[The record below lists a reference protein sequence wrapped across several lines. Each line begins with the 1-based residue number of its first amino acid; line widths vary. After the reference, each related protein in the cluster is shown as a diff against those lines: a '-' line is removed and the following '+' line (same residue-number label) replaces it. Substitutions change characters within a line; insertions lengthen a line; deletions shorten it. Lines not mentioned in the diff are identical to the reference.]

1 VSKREPVPGYIPELK
16 ALKVRLS
23 VFVRM
28 RWLVVLGIIAV
39 ALFARYVFNIGF
51 QTLPVFIIC
60 AFLLAYNFWMY
71 AWNRRLAREDNELV
85 IKRAQINGYIQVL
98 LDLAVLTILLH
109 YTGGIT
115 NPFIFVYVI
124 HTTAASILLTRRRAY
139 ELTIIAVGMAA
150 LLAFLEYS
158 GIIGHVNLNG
168 FVSDALYQQ
177 LNYVLSIIVTLAVL
191 TFTSTYITT
200 AVAGELRQQH
210 LKVDELRDQLMAED
224 KRELERFSG
233 EVAHL
238 KEERTRF
245 VRLLSVVAHDLQAPL
260 VAVQSCIS
268 YVLDGY
274 AGETNDEQ
282 KDWLQRSSRRIDGL
296 LVLITDLL
304 DIPRIELG
312 QLKQEMAEIALNDV
326 INRSLEG
333 LDIVAR
339 KKGLQLTVE
348 LPDRSPVIY
357 GSSRRL
363 QQVVTNLTNNAINYT
378 NEGSITIKL
387 TEDTDEIRVE
397 VIDTGIGIPAKDLPR
412 LFDEFSRGS
421 NVEIKGSGLGLS
433 ISRRIITAHGGK
445 IWAESPLLEDG
456 RGSKFIFTIP
466 KQKDTA
472 SQPNKN

>member
-1 VSKREPVPGYIPELK
+1 VAKREPVPGYIPELK

-23 VFVRM
+23 VFVKM

-60 AFLLAYNFWMY
+60 AFLLAYNLWMY
-71 AWNRRLAREDNELV
+71 LWNRRLAGEETELV
-85 IKRAQINGYIQVL
+85 IRRAQISGYIQVL
-98 LDLAVLTILLH
+98 LDLAVLTVLLH

-139 ELTIIAVGMAA
+139 ELTTIAVGMAA

-177 LNYVLSIIVTLAVL
+177 PNYVLSIIITLAVL
-191 TFTSTYITT
+191 TYTSTYITT

-233 EVAHL
+233 EVANL

-312 QLKQEMAEIALNDV
+312 QLKQEMAEIPLNEV
-326 INRSLEG
+326 INHSLEG
-333 LDIVAR
+333 LDIVA
-339 KKGLQLTVE
+339 KKKNLQLTVE
-348 LPDRSPVIY
+348 LPAQSPVIY

-363 QQVVTNLTNNAINYT
+363 QQVITNLTNNAINYT
-378 NEGSITIKL
+378 NEGSINIKL
-387 TEDTDEIRVE
+387 TENADEIRVD
-397 VIDTGIGIPAKDLPR
+397 VTDTGIGIPSKDLPR
-412 LFDEFSRGS
+412 LFDEFCRGS
-421 NVEIKGSGLGLS
+421 NVEVKGSGLGLS
-433 ISRRIITAHGGK
+433 ISKRIIIAHGGK

-466 KQKDTA
+466 KQKLNTQI
-472 SQPNKN
+472 SKN

>member
-1 VSKREPVPGYIPELK
+1 MSKREPVPGYIPELK

-23 VFVRM
+23 VFVKM

-60 AFLLAYNFWMY
+60 AFLLAYNLWMY
-71 AWNRRLAREDNELV
+71 LWNRRLAGEETELV
-85 IKRAQINGYIQVL
+85 IRRAQISGYIQVL
-98 LDLAVLTILLH
+98 LDLAVLTVLLH

-139 ELTIIAVGMAA
+139 ELTTIAVGMAG

-177 LNYVLSIIVTLAVL
+177 PNYVLSIIITLAVL
-191 TFTSTYITT
+191 TYTSTYITT

-233 EVAHL
+233 EVANL

-268 YVLDGY
+268 YVLEGY

-312 QLKQEMAEIALNDV
+312 QLKQEMAEIPLNEV
-326 INRSLEG
+326 INHSLEG
-333 LDIVAR
+333 LDIVA
-339 KKGLQLTVE
+339 KKKNLQLTVE
-348 LPDRSPVIY
+348 LPAQSPVIY

-363 QQVVTNLTNNAINYT
+363 QQVITNLTNNAINYT
-378 NEGSITIKL
+378 NEGSINIKL
-387 TEDTDEIRVE
+387 TENADEIRVD
-397 VIDTGIGIPAKDLPR
+397 VTDTGIGIPSKDLPR
-412 LFDEFSRGS
+412 LFDEFCRGS
-421 NVEIKGSGLGLS
+421 NVEVKGSGLGLS
-433 ISRRIITAHGGK
+433 ISKRIIIAHGGK

-466 KQKDTA
+466 KQKLNTQI
-472 SQPNKN
+472 SKN

>member
-1 VSKREPVPGYIPELK
+1 MAKREPVPGYIPELK

-23 VFVRM
+23 VFVKM

-60 AFLLAYNFWMY
+60 AFLLAYNLWMY
-71 AWNRRLAREDNELV
+71 LWNRRLAGEETELV
-85 IKRAQINGYIQVL
+85 IRRAQISGYIQVL
-98 LDLAVLTILLH
+98 LDLAVLTVLLH

-139 ELTIIAVGMAA
+139 ELTTIAVGMAG

-177 LNYVLSIIVTLAVL
+177 PNYVLSIIITLAVL
-191 TFTSTYITT
+191 TYTSTYITT

-233 EVAHL
+233 EVANL

-268 YVLDGY
+268 YVLEGY

-312 QLKQEMAEIALNDV
+312 QLKQEMAEIPLNEV
-326 INRSLEG
+326 INHSLEG
-333 LDIVAR
+333 LDIVA
-339 KKGLQLTVE
+339 KKKNLQLTVE
-348 LPDRSPVIY
+348 LPAQSPVIY

-363 QQVVTNLTNNAINYT
+363 QQVITNLTNNAINYT
-378 NEGSITIKL
+378 NEGSINIKL
-387 TEDTDEIRVE
+387 TENADEIRVD
-397 VIDTGIGIPAKDLPR
+397 VTDTGIGIPSKDLPR
-412 LFDEFSRGS
+412 LFDEFCRGS
-421 NVEIKGSGLGLS
+421 NVEVKGSGLGLS
-433 ISRRIITAHGGK
+433 ISKRIIIAHGGK

-466 KQKDTA
+466 KQKLNTQI
-472 SQPNKN
+472 SKN

>member
-1 VSKREPVPGYIPELK
+1 MSKREPVPGYIPELK

-23 VFVRM
+23 VFVKM

-60 AFLLAYNFWMY
+60 AFLLAYNLWMY
-71 AWNRRLAREDNELV
+71 LWNRRLAGEETELV
-85 IKRAQINGYIQVL
+85 IRRAQISGYIQVL
-98 LDLAVLTILLH
+98 LDLAVLTVLLH
-109 YTGGIT
+109 FTGGIT
-115 NPFIFVYVI
+115 IPFIFVFVI

-139 ELTIIAVGMAA
+139 ELTTIAVGMAA

-177 LNYVLSIIVTLAVL
+177 PNYVLSIIITLAVL
-191 TFTSTYITT
+191 TYTSTYITT

-233 EVAHL
+233 EVANL

-268 YVLDGY
+268 YVLEGY

-312 QLKQEMAEIALNDV
+312 QLKQEMAEIPLNEV
-326 INRSLEG
+326 INHSLEG
-333 LDIVAR
+333 LDIVA
-339 KKGLQLTVE
+339 KKKNLQLTVE
-348 LPDRSPVIY
+348 LPAQSPVIY

-363 QQVVTNLTNNAINYT
+363 QQVITNLTNNAINYT
-378 NEGSITIKL
+378 NEGSINIKL
-387 TEDTDEIRVE
+387 TENADEIRVD
-397 VIDTGIGIPAKDLPR
+397 VTDTGIGIPSKDLPR
-412 LFDEFSRGS
+412 LFDEFCRGS
-421 NVEIKGSGLGLS
+421 NVEVKGSGLGLS
-433 ISRRIITAHGGK
+433 ISKRIIIAHGGK

-466 KQKDTA
+466 KQKLNTQI
-472 SQPNKN
+472 SKN

>member
-23 VFVRM
+23 VFVKM

-60 AFLLAYNFWMY
+60 AFLLAYNLWMY
-71 AWNRRLAREDNELV
+71 LWNRRLAGEETELV
-85 IKRAQINGYIQVL
+85 IRRAQISGYIQVL
-98 LDLAVLTILLH
+98 LDLAVLTVLLH

-139 ELTIIAVGMAA
+139 ELTTIAVGMAA

-177 LNYVLSIIVTLAVL
+177 PNYVLSIIITLAVL
-191 TFTSTYITT
+191 TYTSTYITT

-233 EVAHL
+233 EVANL

-268 YVLDGY
+268 YVLEGY

-312 QLKQEMAEIALNDV
+312 QLKQEMAEIPLNEV
-326 INRSLEG
+326 INHSLEG
-333 LDIVAR
+333 LDIVA
-339 KKGLQLTVE
+339 KKKNLQLTVE
-348 LPDRSPVIY
+348 LPAQSPVIY

-363 QQVVTNLTNNAINYT
+363 QQVITNLTNNAINYT
-378 NEGSITIKL
+378 NEGSINIKL
-387 TEDTDEIRVE
+387 TENADEIRVD
-397 VIDTGIGIPAKDLPR
+397 VTDTGIGIPSKDLPR
-412 LFDEFSRGS
+412 LFDEFCRGS
-421 NVEIKGSGLGLS
+421 NVEVKGSGLGLS
-433 ISRRIITAHGGK
+433 ISKRIIIAHGGK

-466 KQKDTA
+466 KQKLNTQI
-472 SQPNKN
+472 SKN

>member
-1 VSKREPVPGYIPELK
+1 MSKREPVPGYIPELK

-23 VFVRM
+23 VFVKM

-60 AFLLAYNFWMY
+60 AFLLAYNLWMY
-71 AWNRRLAREDNELV
+71 LWNRRLAGEETELV
-85 IKRAQINGYIQVL
+85 IRRAQISGYIQVL
-98 LDLAVLTILLH
+98 LDLAVLTVLLH

-139 ELTIIAVGMAA
+139 ELTTIAVGMAA

-177 LNYVLSIIVTLAVL
+177 PNYVLSIIITLAVL
-191 TFTSTYITT
+191 TYTSTYITT

-233 EVAHL
+233 EVANL

-312 QLKQEMAEIALNDV
+312 QLKQEMAEIPLNEV
-326 INRSLEG
+326 INHSLEG
-333 LDIVAR
+333 LDIVA
-339 KKGLQLTVE
+339 KKKNLQLTVE
-348 LPDRSPVIY
+348 LPAQSPVIY

-363 QQVVTNLTNNAINYT
+363 QQVITNLTNNAINYT
-378 NEGSITIKL
+378 NEGSINIKL
-387 TEDTDEIRVE
+387 TENADEIRVD
-397 VIDTGIGIPAKDLPR
+397 VTDTGIGIPSKDLPR
-412 LFDEFSRGS
+412 LFDEFCRGS
-421 NVEIKGSGLGLS
+421 NVEVKGSGLGLS
-433 ISRRIITAHGGK
+433 ISKRIIIAHGGK

-466 KQKDTA
+466 KQKLNTQI
-472 SQPNKN
+472 SKN

>member
-1 VSKREPVPGYIPELK
+1 MSKREPVPGYIPELK

-23 VFVRM
+23 VFVKM

-60 AFLLAYNFWMY
+60 AFLLAYNLWMY
-71 AWNRRLAREDNELV
+71 LWNRRLAGEETELV
-85 IKRAQINGYIQVL
+85 IRRAQISGYIQVL
-98 LDLAVLTILLH
+98 LDLAVLTVLLH

-139 ELTIIAVGMAA
+139 ELTTIAVGMAA

-177 LNYVLSIIVTLAVL
+177 PNYVLSIIITLAVL
-191 TFTSTYITT
+191 TYTSTYITT

-233 EVAHL
+233 EVANL

-268 YVLDGY
+268 YVLEGY

-312 QLKQEMAEIALNDV
+312 QLKQEMAEIPLNEV
-326 INRSLEG
+326 INHSLEG
-333 LDIVAR
+333 LDIVA
-339 KKGLQLTVE
+339 KKKNLQLTEE
-348 LPDRSPVIY
+348 LPAQSPVIY

-363 QQVVTNLTNNAINYT
+363 QQVITNLTNNAINYT
-378 NEGSITIKL
+378 NEGSINIKL
-387 TEDTDEIRVE
+387 TENADEIRVD
-397 VIDTGIGIPAKDLPR
+397 VTDTGIGIPSKDLPR
-412 LFDEFSRGS
+412 LFDEFCRGS
-421 NVEIKGSGLGLS
+421 NVEVKGSGLGLS
-433 ISRRIITAHGGK
+433 ISKRIIIAHGGK

-466 KQKDTA
+466 KQKLNTQI
-472 SQPNKN
+472 SKN

>member
-1 VSKREPVPGYIPELK
+1 
-16 ALKVRLS
+16 
-23 VFVRM
+23 M

-177 LNYVLSIIVTLAVL
+177 LNYVLSIIVTPAVL

>member
-1 VSKREPVPGYIPELK
+1 MSKREPVPGYIPELK

-23 VFVRM
+23 VFVKM

-60 AFLLAYNFWMY
+60 AFLLAYNLWMY
-71 AWNRRLAREDNELV
+71 LWNRRLAGEETELV
-85 IKRAQINGYIQVL
+85 IRRAQISGYIQVL
-98 LDLAVLTILLH
+98 LDLAVLTVLLH

-115 NPFIFVYVI
+115 NPFIFVYII

-139 ELTIIAVGMAA
+139 ELTTIAVGMAA

-177 LNYVLSIIVTLAVL
+177 PNYVLSIIITLAVL
-191 TFTSTYITT
+191 TYTSTYITT

-233 EVAHL
+233 EVANL

-268 YVLDGY
+268 YVLEGY

-312 QLKQEMAEIALNDV
+312 QLKQEMAEIPLNEV
-326 INRSLEG
+326 INHSLEG
-333 LDIVAR
+333 LDIVA
-339 KKGLQLTVE
+339 KKKNLQLTVE
-348 LPDRSPVIY
+348 LPAQSPVIY

-363 QQVVTNLTNNAINYT
+363 QQVITNLTNNAINYT
-378 NEGSITIKL
+378 NEGSINIKL
-387 TEDTDEIRVE
+387 TENADEIRVD
-397 VIDTGIGIPAKDLPR
+397 VTDTGIGIPSKDLPR
-412 LFDEFSRGS
+412 LFDEFCRGS
-421 NVEIKGSGLGLS
+421 NVEVKGSGLGLS
-433 ISRRIITAHGGK
+433 ISKRIIIAHGGK

-466 KQKDTA
+466 KQKLNTQI
-472 SQPNKN
+472 SKN

>member
-1 VSKREPVPGYIPELK
+1 VAKREPVPGYIPELK

-23 VFVRM
+23 VFVKM

-60 AFLLAYNFWMY
+60 AFLLAYNLWMY
-71 AWNRRLAREDNELV
+71 LWNRRLAGEETELV
-85 IKRAQINGYIQVL
+85 IRRAQISGYIQVL
-98 LDLAVLTILLH
+98 LDLAVLTVLLH

-139 ELTIIAVGMAA
+139 ELTTIAVGMAA

-177 LNYVLSIIVTLAVL
+177 PNYVLSIIITLAVL
-191 TFTSTYITT
+191 TYTSTYITT

-233 EVAHL
+233 EVANL

-268 YVLDGY
+268 YVLEGY

-312 QLKQEMAEIALNDV
+312 QLKQEMAEIPLNEV
-326 INRSLEG
+326 INHSLEG
-333 LDIVAR
+333 LDIVA
-339 KKGLQLTVE
+339 KKKNLQLTVE
-348 LPDRSPVIY
+348 LPAQSPVIY

-363 QQVVTNLTNNAINYT
+363 QQVITNLTNNAINYT
-378 NEGSITIKL
+378 NEGSINIKL
-387 TEDTDEIRVE
+387 TENADEIRVD
-397 VIDTGIGIPAKDLPR
+397 VTDTGIGIPSKDLPR
-412 LFDEFSRGS
+412 LFDEFCRGS
-421 NVEIKGSGLGLS
+421 NVEVKGSGLGLS
-433 ISRRIITAHGGK
+433 ISKRIIIAHGGK

-466 KQKDTA
+466 KQKLNTQI
-472 SQPNKN
+472 SKN

>member
-1 VSKREPVPGYIPELK
+1 
-16 ALKVRLS
+16 
-23 VFVRM
+23 
-28 RWLVVLGIIAV
+28 
-39 ALFARYVFNIGF
+39 
-51 QTLPVFIIC
+51 
-60 AFLLAYNFWMY
+60 MY
-71 AWNRRLAREDNELV
+71 LWNRRLAGEETELV
-85 IKRAQINGYIQVL
+85 IRRAQISGYIQVL
-98 LDLAVLTILLH
+98 LDLAVLTVLLH

-139 ELTIIAVGMAA
+139 ELTTIAVGMAA

-177 LNYVLSIIVTLAVL
+177 PNYVLSIIITLAVL
-191 TFTSTYITT
+191 TYTSTYITT

-233 EVAHL
+233 EVANL

-268 YVLDGY
+268 YVLEGY

-312 QLKQEMAEIALNDV
+312 QLKQEMAEIPLNEV
-326 INRSLEG
+326 INHSLEG
-333 LDIVAR
+333 LDIVA
-339 KKGLQLTVE
+339 KKKNLQLTVE
-348 LPDRSPVIY
+348 LPAQSPVIY

-363 QQVVTNLTNNAINYT
+363 QQVITNLTNNAINYT
-378 NEGSITIKL
+378 NEGSINIKL
-387 TEDTDEIRVE
+387 TENADEIRVD
-397 VIDTGIGIPAKDLPR
+397 VTDTGIGIPSKDLPR
-412 LFDEFSRGS
+412 LFDEFCRGS
-421 NVEIKGSGLGLS
+421 NVEVKGSGLGLS
-433 ISRRIITAHGGK
+433 ISKRIIIAHGGK

-466 KQKDTA
+466 KQKLNTQI
-472 SQPNKN
+472 SKN

>member
-1 VSKREPVPGYIPELK
+1 
-16 ALKVRLS
+16 
-23 VFVRM
+23 M

-98 LDLAVLTILLH
+98 LDLAVLTVLLH

-363 QQVVTNLTNNAINYT
+363 QQVVTNLTNYAINYT

>member
-1 VSKREPVPGYIPELK
+1 
-16 ALKVRLS
+16 
-23 VFVRM
+23 
-28 RWLVVLGIIAV
+28 
-39 ALFARYVFNIGF
+39 
-51 QTLPVFIIC
+51 
-60 AFLLAYNFWMY
+60 
-71 AWNRRLAREDNELV
+71 
-85 IKRAQINGYIQVL
+85 
-98 LDLAVLTILLH
+98 
-109 YTGGIT
+109 
-115 NPFIFVYVI
+115 
-124 HTTAASILLTRRRAY
+124 
-139 ELTIIAVGMAA
+139 
-150 LLAFLEYS
+150 
-158 GIIGHVNLNG
+158 
-168 FVSDALYQQ
+168 
-177 LNYVLSIIVTLAVL
+177 VL

>member
-1 VSKREPVPGYIPELK
+1 
-16 ALKVRLS
+16 
-23 VFVRM
+23 M

-60 AFLLAYNFWMY
+60 AFLLAYNLWMY
-71 AWNRRLAREDNELV
+71 LWNRRLAGEETELV
-85 IKRAQINGYIQVL
+85 IRRAQISGYIQVL
-98 LDLAVLTILLH
+98 LDLAVLTVLLH

-139 ELTIIAVGMAA
+139 ELTTIAVGMAA

-177 LNYVLSIIVTLAVL
+177 PNYVLSIIITLAVL
-191 TFTSTYITT
+191 TYTSTYITT

-233 EVAHL
+233 EVANL

-312 QLKQEMAEIALNDV
+312 QLKQEMAEIPLNEV
-326 INRSLEG
+326 INHSLEG
-333 LDIVAR
+333 LDIVA
-339 KKGLQLTVE
+339 KKKNLQLTVE
-348 LPDRSPVIY
+348 LPAQSPVIY

-363 QQVVTNLTNNAINYT
+363 QQVITNLTNNAINYT
-378 NEGSITIKL
+378 NEGSINIKL
-387 TEDTDEIRVE
+387 TENADEIRVD
-397 VIDTGIGIPAKDLPR
+397 VTDTGIGIPSKDLPR
-412 LFDEFSRGS
+412 LFDEFCRGS
-421 NVEIKGSGLGLS
+421 NVEVKGSGLGLS
-433 ISRRIITAHGGK
+433 ISKRIIIAHGGK

-466 KQKDTA
+466 NQKLNIQI
-472 SQPNKN
+472 SKN

>member
-1 VSKREPVPGYIPELK
+1 MSKREPVPGYIPELK

-23 VFVRM
+23 VFVKM

-60 AFLLAYNFWMY
+60 AFLLAYNLWMY
-71 AWNRRLAREDNELV
+71 LWNRRLAGEETELV
-85 IKRAQINGYIQVL
+85 IRRAQISGYIQVL
-98 LDLAVLTILLH
+98 LDLAVLTVLIH

-139 ELTIIAVGMAA
+139 ELTTIAVGMAA

-177 LNYVLSIIVTLAVL
+177 PNYVLSIIITLAVL
-191 TFTSTYITT
+191 TYTSTYITT

-233 EVAHL
+233 EVANL

-268 YVLDGY
+268 YVLEGY

-312 QLKQEMAEIALNDV
+312 QLKQEMAEIPLNEV
-326 INRSLEG
+326 INHSLEG
-333 LDIVAR
+333 LDIVA
-339 KKGLQLTVE
+339 KKKNLQLTVE
-348 LPDRSPVIY
+348 LPAQSPVIY

-363 QQVVTNLTNNAINYT
+363 QQVITNLTNNAINYT
-378 NEGSITIKL
+378 NEGSINIKL
-387 TEDTDEIRVE
+387 TENADEIRVD
-397 VIDTGIGIPAKDLPR
+397 VTDTGIGIPSKDLPR
-412 LFDEFSRGS
+412 LFDEFCRGS
-421 NVEIKGSGLGLS
+421 NVEVKGSGLGLS
-433 ISRRIITAHGGK
+433 ISKRIIIAHGGK

-466 KQKDTA
+466 KQKLNTQI
-472 SQPNKN
+472 SKN

>member
-1 VSKREPVPGYIPELK
+1 
-16 ALKVRLS
+16 
-23 VFVRM
+23 M

-60 AFLLAYNFWMY
+60 AFLLAYNLWMY
-71 AWNRRLAREDNELV
+71 LWNRRLAGEETELV
-85 IKRAQINGYIQVL
+85 IRRAQISGYIQVL
-98 LDLAVLTILLH
+98 LDLAVLTVLLH

-139 ELTIIAVGMAA
+139 ELTTIAVGMAA

-177 LNYVLSIIVTLAVL
+177 PNYVLSIIITLAVL
-191 TFTSTYITT
+191 TYTSTYITT

-233 EVAHL
+233 EVANL

-268 YVLDGY
+268 YVLEGY

-312 QLKQEMAEIALNDV
+312 QLKQEMAEIPLNEV
-326 INRSLEG
+326 INHSLEG
-333 LDIVAR
+333 LDIVA
-339 KKGLQLTVE
+339 KKKNLQLTVE
-348 LPDRSPVIY
+348 LPAQSPVIY

-363 QQVVTNLTNNAINYT
+363 QQVITNLTNNAINYT
-378 NEGSITIKL
+378 NEGSINIKL
-387 TEDTDEIRVE
+387 TENADEIRVD
-397 VIDTGIGIPAKDLPR
+397 VTDTGIGIPSKDLPR
-412 LFDEFSRGS
+412 LFDEFCRGS
-421 NVEIKGSGLGLS
+421 NVEVKGSGLGLS
-433 ISRRIITAHGGK
+433 ISKRIIIAHGGK

-466 KQKDTA
+466 KQKLNIQI
-472 SQPNKN
+472 SKN

>member
-1 VSKREPVPGYIPELK
+1 
-16 ALKVRLS
+16 
-23 VFVRM
+23 M

-60 AFLLAYNFWMY
+60 AFLLAYNLWMY
-71 AWNRRLAREDNELV
+71 LWNRRLAGEETELV
-85 IKRAQINGYIQVL
+85 IRRAQISGYIQVL
-98 LDLAVLTILLH
+98 LDLAVLTVLLH

-139 ELTIIAVGMAA
+139 ELTTIAVGMAA

-177 LNYVLSIIVTLAVL
+177 PNYVLSIIITLAVL
-191 TFTSTYITT
+191 TYTSTYITT

-233 EVAHL
+233 EVANL

-268 YVLDGY
+268 YVLEGY

-312 QLKQEMAEIALNDV
+312 QLKQEMAEIPLNEV
-326 INRSLEG
+326 INHSLEG
-333 LDIVAR
+333 LDIVA
-339 KKGLQLTVE
+339 KKKNLQLTVE
-348 LPDRSPVIY
+348 LPAQSPVIY

-363 QQVVTNLTNNAINYT
+363 QQVITNLTNNAINYT
-378 NEGSITIKL
+378 NEGSINIKL
-387 TEDTDEIRVE
+387 TENADEIRVD
-397 VIDTGIGIPAKDLPR
+397 VTDTGIGIPSKDLPR
-412 LFDEFSRGS
+412 LFDEFCRGS
-421 NVEIKGSGLGLS
+421 NVEVKGSGLGLS
-433 ISRRIITAHGGK
+433 ISKRIIIAHGGK

-466 KQKDTA
+466 KQKLNTQI
-472 SQPNKN
+472 SKN

>member
-1 VSKREPVPGYIPELK
+1 MSKREPVPGYIPELK

-23 VFVRM
+23 VFVKM

-60 AFLLAYNFWMY
+60 AFLLAYNLWMY
-71 AWNRRLAREDNELV
+71 LWNRRLAGEETELV
-85 IKRAQINGYIQVL
+85 IRRAQISGYIQVL
-98 LDLAVLTILLH
+98 LDLAVLTVLLH

-139 ELTIIAVGMAA
+139 ELTTIAVGMAA

-177 LNYVLSIIVTLAVL
+177 PNYVLSIIITLAVL
-191 TFTSTYITT
+191 TYTSTYITT

-210 LKVDELRDQLMAED
+210 LKVDELRYQLMAED

-233 EVAHL
+233 EVANL

-268 YVLDGY
+268 YVLEGY

-312 QLKQEMAEIALNDV
+312 QLKQEMAEIPLNEV
-326 INRSLEG
+326 INHSLEG
-333 LDIVAR
+333 LDIVA
-339 KKGLQLTVE
+339 KKKNLQLTVE
-348 LPDRSPVIY
+348 LPAQSPVIY

-363 QQVVTNLTNNAINYT
+363 QQVITNLTNNAINYT
-378 NEGSITIKL
+378 NEGSINIKL
-387 TEDTDEIRVE
+387 TENADEIRVD
-397 VIDTGIGIPAKDLPR
+397 VTDTGIGIPSKDLPR
-412 LFDEFSRGS
+412 LFDEFCRGS
-421 NVEIKGSGLGLS
+421 NVEVKGSGLGLS
-433 ISRRIITAHGGK
+433 ISKRIIIAHGGK

-466 KQKDTA
+466 KQKLNTQI
-472 SQPNKN
+472 SKN

>member
-1 VSKREPVPGYIPELK
+1 MSKREPVPGYIPELK

-98 LDLAVLTILLH
+98 LDLAVLTVLLH

>member
-1 VSKREPVPGYIPELK
+1 
-16 ALKVRLS
+16 
-23 VFVRM
+23 
-28 RWLVVLGIIAV
+28 V

-60 AFLLAYNFWMY
+60 AFLLAYNLWMY
-71 AWNRRLAREDNELV
+71 LWNRRLAGEETELV
-85 IKRAQINGYIQVL
+85 IRRAQISGYIQVL
-98 LDLAVLTILLH
+98 LDLAVLTVLLH

-139 ELTIIAVGMAA
+139 ELTTIAVGMAG

-177 LNYVLSIIVTLAVL
+177 PNYVLSIIITLAVL
-191 TFTSTYITT
+191 TYTSTYITT

-233 EVAHL
+233 EVANL

-268 YVLDGY
+268 YVLEGY

-312 QLKQEMAEIALNDV
+312 QLKQEMAEIPLNEV
-326 INRSLEG
+326 INHSLEG
-333 LDIVAR
+333 LDIVA
-339 KKGLQLTVE
+339 KKKNLQLTVE
-348 LPDRSPVIY
+348 LPAQSPVIY

-363 QQVVTNLTNNAINYT
+363 QQVITNLTNNAINYT
-378 NEGSITIKL
+378 NEGSINIKL
-387 TEDTDEIRVE
+387 TENADEIRVD
-397 VIDTGIGIPAKDLPR
+397 VTDTGIGIPSKDLPR
-412 LFDEFSRGS
+412 LFDEFCRGS
-421 NVEIKGSGLGLS
+421 NVEVKGSGLGLS
-433 ISRRIITAHGGK
+433 ISKRIIIAHGGK

-466 KQKDTA
+466 KQKLNTQI
-472 SQPNKN
+472 SKN